1 MTEPAN
7 LPNDGIY
14 LLHIRDACRRILDFC
29 ASGESAFRSDL
40 MRQDAVLRNFQVIG
54 EAAKKISSETRERA
68 PGIPWRQ
75 ITGMRDNLVH
85 GYFDVDLTVVWE
97 AARRDIPLLGVAI
110 DALLRDL
117 GIQPD
122 SGS

>member
-1 MTEPAN
+1 MTEPILAG
-7 LPNDGIY
+7 DGVY

-29 ASGESAFRSDL
+29 STDEAGFRSDL

-54 EAAKKISSETRERA
+54 EAAKKVSSETRERS

-97 AARRDIPLLGVAI
+97 AARRDVPLLGVAVET
-110 DALLRDL
+110 LLRDL
-117 GIQPD
+117 RIEPD
-122 SGS
+122 SER